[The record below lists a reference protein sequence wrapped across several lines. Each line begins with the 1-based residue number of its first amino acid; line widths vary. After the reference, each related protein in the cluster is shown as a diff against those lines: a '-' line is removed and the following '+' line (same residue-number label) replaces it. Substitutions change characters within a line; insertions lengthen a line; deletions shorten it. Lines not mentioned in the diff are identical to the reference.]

1 MRHTFKRSTTPMD
14 LSELR
19 AIVPAAFSER
29 ASSEVSKRYQFLS
42 TESIMNELR
51 IGGLGCYSAKQSGN
65 RIQGRE
71 NFARHELRFRSI
83 NRSAPVVGGMLP
95 EIIIRNSHDARGG
108 SYLIETGFFRFVC
121 ANGAV
126 VSIGTAARTRVMHIF
141 SSIDAVMLAVQNNI
155 NEVFP
160 LAIDTVE
167 RFTKIELSWEKQ
179 TELAELALGL
189 RYPEKDKRPFEA
201 ARLLEI
207 NRDAD
212 REPTLWNIYNRIQE
226 NLTQG
231 QARRNATERTSRRV
245 TSIDVDMK
253 INRGLWEL
261 AEQFA

>member
-1 MRHTFKRSTTPMD
+1 MKHTFKRSTTPMD
-14 LSELR
+14 LAELR
-19 AIVPAAFSER
+19 QIVPAAFSQR
-29 ASSEVSKRYQFLS
+29 AGSEVSKKYQFLS
-42 TESIMNELR
+42 TETVVNELR

-83 NRSAPVVGGMLP
+83 HRSTPLVGGIFP

-108 SYLIETGFFRFVC
+108 AYLIESGLYRLVC
-121 ANGAV
+121 SNGMC
-126 VSIGTAARTRVMHIF
+126 VSMGNFARTRVMHIF
-141 SSIDAVMLAVQNNI
+141 SSLDAVMVAAQNQVN
-155 NEVFP
+155 NVFP

-189 RYPEKDKRPFEA
+189 RYPEKDKVPFSA
-201 ARLLEI
+201 VRLLEV

-212 REPTLWNIYNRIQE
+212 REPTLWNVFNRIQE

-231 QARRNATERTSRRV
+231 QARRNSLERTSRRV
-245 TSIDVDMK
+245 TSIDADMK
-253 INRGLWEL
+253 LNRGLWEL

>member
-1 MRHTFKRSTTPMD
+1 
-14 LSELR
+14 
-19 AIVPAAFSER
+19 
-29 ASSEVSKRYQFLS
+29 
-42 TESIMNELR
+42 
-51 IGGLGCYSAKQSGN
+51 
-65 RIQGRE
+65 
-71 NFARHELRFRSI
+71 
-83 NRSAPVVGGMLP
+83 
-95 EIIIRNSHDARGG
+95 
-108 SYLIETGFFRFVC
+108 
-121 ANGAV
+121 
-126 VSIGTAARTRVMHIF
+126 MHIF